1 LPSSF
6 KNQTIKTKIKGVTMK
21 KLITLVAVLLST
33 IVPIQ
38 SVSANQKSLVIID
51 SYFDSKVNG
60 PNITCIT
67 LENKSCTDIVT
78 SKSSSL
84 SHDIN
89 HGNAM
94 AEVAKKQNPNLSIVL
109 LRSAE
114 VNARSVSAVNAGN
127 FIDALR
133 WVDAN
138 SSTVGAV
145 SFSRYFNGRSGC
157 SPATANTAGIY
168 GGVVKADQTIRD
180 LIVTLKSKGIQVFVS
195 TGNNKGTKIDYPA
208 CIADTVSVSS
218 GALNKSGAIVSN
230 YAWDLNTDFFANYNV
245 LSYKSPVFGFIP
257 QTTSSAT
264 VAVASQYLSG
274 VTLTKV
280 VSVNP

>member
-1 LPSSF
+1 
-6 KNQTIKTKIKGVTMK
+6 MK
-21 KLITLVAVLLST
+21 KLITLIVVLLST

-38 SVSANQKSLVIID
+38 SGSANQKSLVIID
-51 SYFDSKVNG
+51 SYFDSKVNST
-60 PNITCIT
+60 NITCIT
-67 LENKSCTDIVT
+67 LENKACTDIVT
-78 SKSSSL
+78 AKVLSL

-109 LRSAE
+109 LQSAPA
-114 VNARSVSAVNAGN
+114 NARSVSAVNAGN

-138 SSTVGAV
+138 SSKVGAV

-157 SPATANTAGIY
+157 SPSTINTAGVY
-168 GGVVKADQTIRD
+168 GGVVEADKTIRL
-180 LIVTLKSKGIQVFVS
+180 LISNLKLKGIPVFVS
-195 TGNNKGTKIDYPA
+195 TGNTKGTKIDYPA
-208 CIADTVSVSS
+208 CINDTVSVSS

-230 YAWDLNTDFFANYNV
+230 YAWDLNTDFFADYNV
-245 LSYKSPVFGFIP
+245 LSYKSSVFGFIP

-274 VTLTKV
+274 ATLSKI